1 MSEPL
6 PKKTAMADL
15 DKLKELAKAATP
27 GPWEH
32 YRSVDARPHQV
43 AGPTAWRP
51 IGAKTAVIAD
61 IPRYGY
67 EAPEATAEQDANAA
81 FIAAA
86 NPATVLELIAL
97 ARRDGG
103 SDAGGGDEFMVG
115 PRGGMESRTTP
126 ADPRPDPTFLG
137 HLIVPNSGVGAVFID
152 KGQPIPLMGNKGHV
166 IPVYD
171 GPQNVTADPLEALR
185 EAREVIKTALLVL
198 ANLPD
203 STVEGMHKNTRKDL
217 VMATDGC
224 RQALA
229 KINEVMGEAG

>member
-152 KGQPIPLMGNKGHV
+152 KGQPTPFMGNKGRV

-171 GPQNVTADPLEALR
+171 GSQNVTADPRDEALR
-185 EAREVIKTALLVL
+185 EAREALVYYSKAEAYGRRIILNVEVMYDRGATA
-198 ANLPD
+198 
-203 STVEGMHKNTRKDL
+203 
-217 VMATDGC
+217 

-229 KINEVMGEAG
+229 NIKAVMGEAG